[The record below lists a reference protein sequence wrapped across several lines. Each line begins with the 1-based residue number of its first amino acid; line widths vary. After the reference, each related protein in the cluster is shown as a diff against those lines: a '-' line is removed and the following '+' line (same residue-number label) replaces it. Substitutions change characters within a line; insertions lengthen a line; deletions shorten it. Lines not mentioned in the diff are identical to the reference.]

1 MAAEP
6 GNNYNPGGRPKGSVN
21 ETTKQIKQV
30 FANLLEGQ
38 ERQLEDALE
47 KVRLTNPKAYLELY
61 IRLSERFVPQVSRA
75 EITGQDGEA
84 LQPIQIILP
93 TKPGSDA

>member
-30 FANLLEGQ
+30 FADLLSGQ
-38 ERQLEDALE
+38 ESKLTDALE
-47 KVRLTNPKAYLELY
+47 KVRQTNPKAYLELY
-61 IRLSERFVPQVSRA
+61 VKISERFVPQVTRA
-75 EITGQDGEA
+75 EITGQDGEPF
-84 LQPIQIILP
+84 QPVNIVLP
-93 TKPGSDA
+93 KKPNE

>member
-30 FANLLEGQ
+30 FADLLSGQ
-38 ERQLEDALE
+38 ESKLNDALE
-47 KVRLTNPKAYLELY
+47 KVRQTNPKAYLELY
-61 IRLSERFVPQVSRA
+61 VKISERFVPQVTRA
-75 EITGQDGEA
+75 EITGQDGEPF
-84 LQPIQIILP
+84 QPVNIVLP
-93 TKPGSDA
+93 KKPNE